1 MELSILYLTGLPVKV
16 SKMMFF
22 RFKTLMKYH
31 MAYSYSLLQLK
42 PSSENKL
49 QFYLVIITN
58 DPSIFTV
65 DHPKCNESI
74 HQCRFLDQVL
84 LLPDVYNF
92 FSCFKVVFLC
102 P

>member
-1 MELSILYLTGLPVKV
+1 MELSILYLMGLSVKV
-16 SKMMFF
+16 SKMIYF

-65 DHPKCNESI
+65 DHPKCNESN
-74 HQCRFLDQVL
+74 HRGQFLDQAL
-84 LLPDVYNF
+84 LLPDVYQLIF
-92 FSCFKVVFLC
+92 FLVLK
-102 P
+102 